1 MISLWGYRAQRRRHY
16 HDDGTLEDDVPQ
28 PTPSIGNERPQDP
41 DEGTRLLSDEWAHL
55 SPDDP
60 AVTPY
65 NLLLIR
71 VLRYMSLLF
80 FVASL
85 IWWVLLLISLFISP
99 PAMHSRGS
107 GFFALSFT
115 TLTIENI
122 LIALV
127 FFTIPSKPMKLF
139 GSILSLFLGVDM
151 IITLA
156 VPRIRHEEGWIG
168 VASVVWATFIGLYNT
183 AQNHYVGWGKGE
195 EEERL
200 TGREETRRTLR
211 EWLAV
216 FVSAVIMGIQAIT
229 AILITAS
236 LTLRSRELSLAPPG
250 HRYYVDSH
258 EYQVHIACVGNI
270 THEGYTILL
279 EAGEMPVEDT
289 FQRWIHDAYRHGTIG
304 RYCYW
309 DRPGFGWSD
318 NAPSPYSAG
327 MAADAL
333 SEVLTAMDERGPWVL
348 VSAGIGGV
356 YSRIF
361 ASRHGGDIKGML
373 LIDVVHEDFLSDLAS
388 PSRGILLWFRGMI
401 SPLGLETLASTIF
414 HHSTRED
421 RVFGKYAYVGGRYIK
436 ARLQENL
443 VAKSMTYG
451 EISSARNNLSSK
463 ISLAVVSS
471 GVEARKNEEW
481 SRKQE
486 DLTEITETLVAWDTV
501 KDAPHEVWRTL
512 EGRQILEKRLGQLAR
527 A

>member
-1 MISLWGYRAQRRRHY
+1 MISPWGYRAQRRRHY

-115 TLTIENI
+115 TLTVENI

-258 EYQVHIACVGNI
+258 EYQVRIACVGNI

-289 FQRWIHDAYRHGTIG
+289 FQGWIHDAYRHGTIG

-318 NAPSPYSAG
+318 NAPSPHSAG
-327 MAADAL
+327 MAADSL

-348 VSAGIGGV
+348 ASAGIGGV

-373 LIDVVHEDFLSDLAS
+373 LIDV
-388 PSRGILLWFRGMI
+388 
-401 SPLGLETLASTIF
+401 TLASMIF

-451 EISSARNNLSSK
+451 EISSARNKMSSR
-463 ISLAVVSS
+463 IALAVVSS

-486 DLTEITETLVAWDTV
+486 DLTEITENLVAWDTV
-501 KDAPHEVWRTL
+501 KDAPHEV
-512 EGRQILEKRLGQLAR
+512 
-527 A
+527 